1 MEDLLTVLSELHG
14 AVDQPRPVDVLDL
27 VLEKTHYAIWL
38 ASQRDGPSRLQHVEH
53 LRGLLEHSGAPD
65 LATWLADMHLGDVE
79 EAADSHSVALLTVH
93 AAKGREWPVVFVT
106 GVEEGLLPHVR
117 KPAAGEPEPADDEE
131 RRLTYVALSRC
142 QVLLYLTYC
151 RTRRPPV
158 DGPAPVPE
166 PRVPSRYLRGL
177 PTDLIT
183 RVA

>member
-1 MEDLLTVLSELHG
+1 MEDLLTMLSELHG
-14 AVDQPRPVDVLDL
+14 AVDQQGPVDVLDL
-27 VLEKTHYAIWL
+27 VLEKTHYAVWL

-53 LRGLLEHSGAPD
+53 LRALLEHSGAPD
-65 LATWLADMHLGDVE
+65 LATWLADMHLGDSE
-79 EAADSHSVALLTVH
+79 EAADPHSVALLTVH

-158 DGPAPVPE
+158 DGQAAWPE